1 MKVKAMSE
9 ETLKKILLSVL
20 LLLLAVFSFLFIADK
35 AAAPATHAATVGV
48 IDNKAEDVLRLTAS
62 ASLASFGVSAIPGD
76 TATPIAAKLAD
87 FAEYFLLIL
96 CVLYSEKYLIGII
109 GAGVFRVLIPCACG
123 LYIVSLWRDP
133 PLFRRLAFKLAAVG
147 VALYLLI
154 PVSFKVSDMIYGAYR
169 ESIDT
174 TIRCAETLSDETA
187 PLADAAG
194 DSGLIGSILDRISE
208 TATSLTDKAVDAV
221 NRFVETLAVMI
232 VTSCVIPLLVLLFFL
247 WVIKQLTGIDLG
259 AGLTI
264 PRRRAA
270 HDRPKKDEG
279 SETP

>member
-1 MKVKAMSE
+1 MTEA
-9 ETLKKILLSVL
+9 TLKKLLFTAL
-20 LLLLAVFSFLFIADK
+20 LLLTAVFSFLFLGDR

-48 IDNKAEDVLRLTAS
+48 IDEKTEDVLKLTAS

-76 TATPIAAKLAD
+76 TATPLASKLAD

-96 CVLYSEKYLIGII
+96 CVLYSEKYLLGII
-109 GAGVFRVLIPCACG
+109 GAGFFKVLIPCACG
-123 LYIVSLWRDP
+123 LVILSLWRAEP
-133 PLFRRLAFKLAAVG
+133 RLRRLALKLGAVG
-147 VALYLLI
+147 LALYLLI

-169 ESIDT
+169 ETIDT
-174 TIRCAETLSDETA
+174 TISAAETLSDETA

-194 DSGLIGSILDRISE
+194 DKGLVASILDRISE

-247 WVIKQLTGIDLG
+247 WVIKQLTGVDLG
-259 AGLTI
+259 AAL
-264 PRRRAA
+264 PAPWRRRPPEGG
-270 HDRPKKDEG
+270 RKPEKDETAG
-279 SETP
+279 